1 MFALRN
7 ARNTRDIQPFS
18 RCEGTA
24 YRLHRSRTA
33 RRRTIERGNNKDH
46 AWLWLKTIVKQL
58 IALPIYLL
66 PGINYVDPRLRQFW
80 ADRWDFYMCRILE
93 MRTSTLLK
101 HPEQYA
107 HRLWRYGA
115 DKDRTGAEAKMQR
128 GSSLNLV
135 VSMKTNAQIQGMD
148 VFKLS
153 TKCFTG
159 GIRTEWAGCQSR
171 LAEGEKKGNCQ
182 IPFKMHDPGVKW
194 TGFGSRLRGYQPLV
208 WGMTGFQVISKI
220 LIHS

>member
-1 MFALRN
+1 MKRKHERSERKEKRN
-7 ARNTRDIQPFS
+7 
-18 RCEGTA
+18 
-24 YRLHRSRTA
+24 
-33 RRRTIERGNNKDH
+33 
-46 AWLWLKTIVKQL
+46 
-58 IALPIYLL
+58 PIYLL

-153 TKCFTG
+153 TKCLTG

-171 LAEGEKKGNCQ
+171 LAGGEKKGNCQ

-194 TGFGSRLRGYQPLV
+194 TGFASGLRGYQPLV

-220 LIHS
+220 LIYSYINKDATGIKSEFDQTNEN